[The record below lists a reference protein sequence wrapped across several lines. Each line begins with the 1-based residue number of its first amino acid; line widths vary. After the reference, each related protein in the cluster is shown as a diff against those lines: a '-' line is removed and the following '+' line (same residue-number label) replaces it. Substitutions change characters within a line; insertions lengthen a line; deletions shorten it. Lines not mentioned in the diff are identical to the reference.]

1 MATPT
6 SPQPPTTAARSSASQ
21 TPAQQNNRITLDVLL
36 HVLRKTLFHPFIAWL
51 IPLCLRAQATP
62 ISHPS
67 FFITTAY
74 AVCLSLFFILSV
86 FNKRL
91 AYGIPRNVRL
101 GEEVVVVAG
110 GGSGLGRVIA
120 EMYAM
125 RGVSVAVLDI
135 KDAAADKESSA
146 EYYTCD
152 LGNRERVVEAYK
164 KIQDEV
170 HYFFYVQNCG
180 IVSGSIP
187 RKFHGTLRILYMKGR
202 RICCI

>member
-1 MATPT
+1 MATFTP
-6 SPQPPTTAARSSASQ
+6 PQLSTAARSSSSRN
-21 TPAQQNNRITLDVLL
+21 PAQQNNRITLDLLL

-51 IPLCLRAQATP
+51 VPLCLRAQATP
-62 ISHPS
+62 VTHPS
-67 FFITTAY
+67 FLITAAY
-74 AVCLSLFFILSV
+74 AVCLSLVFILSV

-101 GEEVVVVAG
+101 GEEVVIVAG

-135 KDAAADKESSA
+135 KNAAADKESSA

-152 LGNRERVVEAYK
+152 LGDRERVVETYN
-164 KIQDEV
+164 KIQNEV
-170 HYFFYVQNCG
+170 HYFFITISNDMPFLLN
-180 IVSGSIP
+180 S
-187 RKFHGTLRILYMKGR
+187 F
-202 RICCI
+202 